1 MATPRT
7 ASQRARRQLAAVRQ
21 PTPPAARPVGTYGA
35 STPYCGRKSSGSSA
49 ANLVVTVNDP
59 SRGSGRTLASQLSI
73 VLRGC
78 SAGRGSVRPH
88 TLVDRGWDVEL
99 GSSWGLEIAVRTAIS
114 RPQELP
120 SSTSQPRSTSVCG
133 RTEPLPAEQPR
144 KTIDSWDA
152 RVRPDPLEGSFT
164 VTTRFA
170 ALLPELLRPQY
181 GVEAPYVPT
190 GLAAGGVG
198 CLTAASWRRARWLAV
213 LGVAMFAQA
222 GLYLHT
228 TVRGKL
234 RVWERELD
242 RLNLRGDERLLDLGC
257 GRGAVLIAAA

>member
-1 MATPRT
+1 M
-7 ASQRARRQLAAVRQ
+7 
-21 PTPPAARPVGTYGA
+21 
-35 STPYCGRKSSGSSA
+35 
-49 ANLVVTVNDP
+49 
-59 SRGSGRTLASQLSI
+59 
-73 VLRGC
+73 
-78 SAGRGSVRPH
+78 
-88 TLVDRGWDVEL
+88 
-99 GSSWGLEIAVRTAIS
+99 
-114 RPQELP
+114 
-120 SSTSQPRSTSVCG
+120 
-133 RTEPLPAEQPR
+133 
-144 KTIDSWDA
+144 
-152 RVRPDPLEGSFT
+152 
-164 VTTRFA
+164 TTRFA

-257 GRGAVLIAAA
+257 GRGAVLIAAARRLPVGRAVGVDLWRSQDQSGNQPTSPARTPPQPVSPTASSCTPPT